1 MSKVLKWLD
10 NFWYHYKWVAII
22 VTFFLIIGIILIVQL
37 VGRTHY
43 DAYIMY
49 MGNSSIPDTK
59 YQDIMDA
66 FDKVMD
72 DYNGDGEV
80 LLNFSRTN
88 YISDDENPMAGS
100 INSTALQYMSTMTV
114 QPYYIYLIDAE
125 LYELYRDSDIFVPVT
140 ELVDDIPE
148 EWLYDDT
155 AVYFDVTDF
164 AVGNAGVNDLG
175 SDTLLVIKNIP
186 YTSSDSVYEAEKEAF
201 DHHVDLLRKI
211 LEY

>member
-22 VTFFLIIGIILIVQL
+22 VTFFLVLGIILIVQL
-37 VGRTHY
+37 VSRENY

-49 MGNSSIPDTK
+49 MGDSSIPDTK

-66 FDKVMD
+66 FDKVME

-80 LLNFSRTN
+80 LLNFSRTS
-88 YISDDENPMAGS
+88 YISDEDDPMAGS
-100 INSTALQYMSTMTV
+100 VNSAAMQYMGSMMV
-114 QPYYIYLIDAE
+114 QPYYIYLMDAD
-125 LYELYRDSDIFVPVT
+125 LYEIYRNTGAFVPVT
-140 ELVDDIPE
+140 DLIEDIPE

-175 SDTLLVIKNIP
+175 SNTLLVIKNIP
-186 YTSSDSVYEAEKEAF
+186 YTTSESAREAEQEAF
-201 DHHVDLLRKI
+201 DHHVSLLENI
-211 LEY
+211 LGY